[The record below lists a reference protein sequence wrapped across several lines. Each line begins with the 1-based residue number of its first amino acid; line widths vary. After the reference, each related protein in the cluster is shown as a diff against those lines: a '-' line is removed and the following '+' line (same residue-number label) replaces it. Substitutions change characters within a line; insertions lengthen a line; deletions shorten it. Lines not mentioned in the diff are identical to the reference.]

1 MFQFLYFNL
10 FLIFKITLINQ
21 SIFQTM
27 FLVEDGALPHEVD
40 QALEEF
46 GMAMGSFR
54 VRDISGGKILVT
66 TLPIK

>member
-1 MFQFLYFNL
+1 
-10 FLIFKITLINQ
+10 
-21 SIFQTM
+21 M